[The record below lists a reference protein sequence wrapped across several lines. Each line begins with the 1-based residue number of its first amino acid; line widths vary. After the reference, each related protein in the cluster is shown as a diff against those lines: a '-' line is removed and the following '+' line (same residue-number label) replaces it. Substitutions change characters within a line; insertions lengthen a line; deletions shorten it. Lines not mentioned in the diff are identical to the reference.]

1 MSNGMMGKTGC
12 IVNGKQETR
21 GDKSIGCL
29 AYLRIVWADL
39 ASSLFVALLMGAVYS
54 IPMSYNNDRIVPMS
68 SWKLDATTDANY
80 EFRPP
85 IKLAHRWRKEPVPSW
100 VCGMLDILVPIF
112 VISIF

>member
-1 MSNGMMGKTGC
+1 
-12 IVNGKQETR
+12 
-21 GDKSIGCL
+21 
-29 AYLRIVWADL
+29 
-39 ASSLFVALLMGAVYS
+39 MGAVYS